1 LQALQAPLPLQA
13 IHYELPRARD
23 LWIHLASPCHG
34 STAGPVEQ
42 LLGAPGY
49 GAYTGEPMEPA
60 GPASPAVLGIA
71 LVEAVGVPAGQMSS
85 RSAGLLALAAFVR
98 PGLRSPL
105 GSGLA
110 RADRIR
116 RRRLGRVRRI
126 LSKLGLQKGYP
137 LGLHGDPLGLLSQP
151 RRQHLYIDLQP
162 SHHRYLSAQ
171 LGVLYAQSLNK
182 DQRVG

>member
-1 LQALQAPLPLQA
+1 MVG
-13 IHYELPRARD
+13 HYRCHFRQVD
-23 LWIHLASPCHG
+23 HLAAHLAHHG
-34 STAGPVEQ
+34 RPRKIGT
-42 LLGAPGY
+42 
-49 GAYTGEPMEPA
+49 
-60 GPASPAVLGIA
+60 ASPAVLGIA

-116 RRRLGRVRRI
+116 RRRLGRLRRI
-126 LSKLGLQKGYP
+126 LSKLGRQKGYPVSLRGDP